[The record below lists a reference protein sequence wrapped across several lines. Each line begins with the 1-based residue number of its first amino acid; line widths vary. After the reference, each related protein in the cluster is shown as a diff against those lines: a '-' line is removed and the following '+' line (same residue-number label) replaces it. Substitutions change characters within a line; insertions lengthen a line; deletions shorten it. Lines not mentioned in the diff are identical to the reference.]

1 MKEKISLKKYFYP
14 TVTTPTTVPIY
25 AHTGT
30 LGTMLKLV
38 YMMVTSKNT
47 EITVLLL
54 PTAFKVFLGLEEKH
68 VNYWI
73 FSVTFK
79 QIHNTSGFLQ
89 LHRETKF
96 CYLTSIKKYV
106 CVLSLKKKQKKKEEK
121 QSLQDILAGDK

>member
-68 VNYWI
+68 VNY
-73 FSVTFK
+73 
-79 QIHNTSGFLQ
+79 
-89 LHRETKF
+89 
-96 CYLTSIKKYV
+96 
-106 CVLSLKKKQKKKEEK
+106 
-121 QSLQDILAGDK
+121 